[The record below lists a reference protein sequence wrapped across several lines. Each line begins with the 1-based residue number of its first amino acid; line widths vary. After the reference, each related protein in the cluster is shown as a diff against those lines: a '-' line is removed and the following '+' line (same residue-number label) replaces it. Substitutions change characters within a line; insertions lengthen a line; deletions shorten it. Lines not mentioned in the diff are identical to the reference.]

1 MTLFW
6 DAETASLSE
15 AIIRERTRPFERPT
29 PPGPFDP
36 ASVKCGNIGGPDSE
50 KGKAKIEKART
61 DYEAEVAKFEAD
73 AAKAETDY
81 WRKKVDEA
89 ALSAATGRVVA
100 IGCLSA
106 ENDKTLILGEDDPDE
121 AAMLAKFWNLYR
133 NMKAKRR
140 AMVGVNILL
149 FDLPFI
155 VRRSWI
161 LDVPVPGTLRVNHGR
176 YWDETFVD
184 LRDAWLLGQRWGDC
198 ESSLDHMAKTLGIG
212 SKSDGL
218 AGECTGKTFAQMWES
233 GDAHQRAA
241 ARAYLVNDLRL
252 PQQIAARMGIV

>member
-15 AIIRERTRPFERPT
+15 AIIRERTRPFEQP
-29 PPGPFDP
+29 PLPGPFDP
-36 ASVKCGNIGGPDSE
+36 TTVKCGNIGGPESE
-50 KGKAKIEKART
+50 KGKAKIAAAKSEHEAATVKA
-61 DYEAEVAKFEAD
+61 EAD
-73 AAKAETDY
+73 AAKAETEY
-81 WRKKVDEA
+81 WQKKVEEA

-106 ENDKTLILGEDDPDE
+106 ENDRTLILGEDDPDE
-121 AAMLAKFWNLYR
+121 AAMLTKFWSLYR

-149 FDLPFI
+149 FDLPFL

-161 LDVPVPGTLRVNHGR
+161 LDVPVPGTVRDGR
-176 YWDETFVD
+176 YWDKTFVD
-184 LRDAWLLGQRWGDC
+184 LRDVWLLGQRWGEC

-212 SKSDGL
+212 SKTDGA
-218 AGECTGKTFAQMWES
+218 AGECTGKTFAAMWES
-233 GDAHQRAA
+233 GNAQQRGA
-241 ARAYLVNDLRL
+241 ARAYLVNDLEL
-252 PQQIAARMGIV
+252 PQRIAARMGIV